1 LLKIYL
7 LKRFSF
13 VKSLILKILLKKL
26 LLSEVKDFLDR
37 VWNST
42 EKYEIKFIIL
52 EGKEEILLPTFIE
65 SREQI

>member
-1 LLKIYL
+1 
-7 LKRFSF
+7 
-13 VKSLILKILLKKL
+13 LILKILLKKL
-26 LLSEVKDFLDR
+26 LLNEVKDFLDR